1 MSTNTRGLNKFS
13 GKASG
18 RDQGS
23 FKVNK
28 ITKKKG
34 SAAKKPARF
43 YPADDV
49 PFPLR
54 SARVDRAARRG
65 PKTRASIA
73 PGVVCILLTG
83 QATMGKRVIVLK
95 VLPSGLLVVT
105 GPFQVNGVPVRRV
118 NPAYVIA
125 TSTSV
130 DVSKVNASKFNDDYF
145 GRKETAS
152 KDGEDGFFDAATSKA
167 VVSDERK
174 ADQKAVDAAIK
185 LSDDM
190 KAYLASRFS
199 LKSGD
204 RPHEMVF

>member
-1 MSTNTRGLNKFS
+1 M
-13 GKASG
+13 
-18 RDQGS
+18 
-23 FKVNK
+23 
-28 ITKKKG
+28 
-34 SAAKKPARF
+34 
-43 YPADDV
+43 
-49 PFPLR
+49 
-54 SARVDRAARRG
+54 
-65 PKTRASIA
+65 
-73 PGVVCILLTG
+73 
-83 QATMGKRVIVLK
+83 
-95 VLPSGLLVVT
+95 
-105 GPFQVNGVPVRRV
+105 NGVPVRRV

-125 TSTSV
+125 TSTTV
-130 DVSKVNASKFNDDYF
+130 DVSKVNSSKFNDDYF

-199 LKSGD
+199 LKKGD

>member
-1 MSTNTRGLNKFS
+1 MSTTARGLNKFS

-18 RDQGS
+18 RVQGTI
-23 FKVNK
+23 KTTK
-28 ITKKKG
+28 ITKKSG
-34 SAAKKPARF
+34 TASKKAPKF

-54 SARVDRAARRG
+54 SARVARAAGRG

-95 VLPSGLLVVT
+95 VLASGLLVVT
-105 GPFQVNGVPVRRV
+105 GPFAVNGVPVRRV
-118 NPAYVIA
+118 SPTYVIA

-130 DVSKVNASKFNDDYF
+130 DVSKVNSSKFTDAYF
-145 GRKETAS
+145 GKDKSAA

-167 VVSDERK
+167 VVSDARK
-174 ADQKAVDAAIK
+174 ADQKAVDAAIS
-185 LSDDM
+185 LSADM
-190 KAYLASRFS
+190 KAYMASRFS
-199 LKSGD
+199 LKKGD